1 MDAMNLLFLARFDTI
16 DTLGRLPAGSQPTG
30 DRPADLVYAPQTAIQ
45 PWVPWATSGD
55 HEASWAAAAAS
66 DLPSTDHGTSSW
78 AAVAAAQGS
87 PSSSSSCCTQ
97 AAQQK
102 AQAGGAETGGA
113 EKKWW

>member
-1 MDAMNLLFLARFDTI
+1 MDAMNLLFLTRFDTII

-45 PWVPWATSGD
+45 PWVPWAMSGD

-66 DLPSTDHGTSSW
+66 DLPSTDRTSW

-87 PSSSSSCCTQ
+87 PSSSSSWCTQ

-102 AQAGGAETGGA
+102 AQAGGAEAGGA